1 MGNIWF
7 PIISFPFVFLVR
19 WRSLHMNILLF
30 CLFLSVLYSDEPK
43 DLLAVDIRQRI
54 MNDKQTRIVIQI
66 NNNSQRNISELDGF
80 LLRIN
85 SKGDILSEKRITF
98 LEPADGAL
106 QPKNSVSKDKVFP
119 LNRRQPDRFEFY
131 IAKVRFPNDY
141 RVYTYHPSIG
151 FYRVD

>member
-1 MGNIWF
+1 
-7 PIISFPFVFLVR
+7 
-19 WRSLHMNILLF
+19 MNILLF
-30 CLFLSVLYSDEPK
+30 CLFLSSLYSDEPK

-80 LLRIN
+80 LLHIN

-98 LEPADGAL
+98 LEHADGAL
-106 QPKNSVSKDKVFP
+106 QPKQSVSKDKVFS
-119 LNRRQPDRFEFY
+119 LNHRQPDRFEFY

-141 RVYTYHPSIG
+141 RVYTYHPAIG

>member
-1 MGNIWF
+1 
-7 PIISFPFVFLVR
+7 
-19 WRSLHMNILLF
+19 MNILLF
-30 CLFLSVLYSDEPK
+30 CLFLSALYSDEPK

-54 MNDKQTRIVIQI
+54 MNDKQIRIVIQI

-85 SKGDILSEKRITF
+85 SEGDILSEKRITF
-98 LEPADGAL
+98 LEPVDSAL
-106 QPKNSVSKDKVFP
+106 QPKYSVSKDKVFP
-119 LNRRQPDRFEFY
+119 LHRRQPDRFEFY

>member
-1 MGNIWF
+1 
-7 PIISFPFVFLVR
+7 
-19 WRSLHMNILLF
+19 MNILLF
-30 CLFLSVLYSDEPK
+30 CLFLSALYSDEPK

-80 LLRIN
+80 LLHIN
-85 SKGDILSEKRITF
+85 NKGDILSEKRITF
-98 LEPADGAL
+98 LEHADGAL
-106 QPKNSVSKDKVFP
+106 QPKQSVSKDKVFS
-119 LNRRQPDRFEFY
+119 LNRRRPDRFEFY

-141 RVYTYHPSIG
+141 RVYTYHPAIG

>member
-1 MGNIWF
+1 
-7 PIISFPFVFLVR
+7 
-19 WRSLHMNILLF
+19 MNILLF
-30 CLFLSVLYSDEPK
+30 CLFLSALYSDEPK

-54 MNDKQTRIVIQI
+54 MNDKQIRIVIQI

-80 LLRIN
+80 LLHIN

-98 LEPADGAL
+98 LEHADGAL
-106 QPKNSVSKDKVFP
+106 QPKQSVSKDKVFS
-119 LNRRQPDRFEFY
+119 LNRRRPDRFEFY

-141 RVYTYHPSIG
+141 RVYTYHPAIG

>member
-1 MGNIWF
+1 
-7 PIISFPFVFLVR
+7 
-19 WRSLHMNILLF
+19 MNILLF
-30 CLFLSVLYSDEPK
+30 CLFLSALYSDEPK

-54 MNDKQTRIVIQI
+54 MNDKQIRIVIQI

-80 LLRIN
+80 LLHIN

-98 LEPADGAL
+98 LELADGAL
-106 QPKNSVSKDKVFP
+106 QPKQSVSKDKVFS
-119 LNRRQPDRFEFY
+119 LNRRRPDRFEFY

-141 RVYTYHPSIG
+141 RVYTYHPAIG

>member
-1 MGNIWF
+1 
-7 PIISFPFVFLVR
+7 
-19 WRSLHMNILLF
+19 MNILLF
-30 CLFLSVLYSDEPK
+30 CVFLSVLYSDEPK

-85 SKGDILSEKRITF
+85 SKGDILSEKRVTF
-98 LEPADGAL
+98 LEPMDGSL
-106 QPKNSVSKDKVFP
+106 RPKNSVSKDKVYP
-119 LNRRQPDRFEFY
+119 LNKRQPDRFEFY

>member
-1 MGNIWF
+1 M
-7 PIISFPFVFLVR
+7 ISFPFVFLVR

-30 CLFLSVLYSDEPK
+30 CLFLSALYSDEPK

-54 MNDKQTRIVIQI
+54 MNDKQIRIVIQI

-80 LLRIN
+80 LLHIN

-98 LEPADGAL
+98 LEHADGAL
-106 QPKNSVSKDKVFP
+106 QPKQSVSKDKVFS

-131 IAKVRFPNDY
+131 IAKVQFPNDY
-141 RVYTYHPSIG
+141 RVYTYHPAIG
-151 FYRVD
+151 FYRID

>member
-1 MGNIWF
+1 
-7 PIISFPFVFLVR
+7 
-19 WRSLHMNILLF
+19 MNILLF
-30 CLFLSVLYSDEPK
+30 CLFLSALYSDEPK

-66 NNNSQRNISELDGF
+66 NNNSQRNINELDGF
-80 LLRIN
+80 LLQIN

-98 LEPADGAL
+98 LEHEDGAL
-106 QPKNSVSKDKVFP
+106 QPKQSVSKDKVFP
-119 LNRRQPDRFEFY
+119 LNRQKPDRFEFY

-141 RVYTYHPSIG
+141 RVYTYHPAIG

>member
-1 MGNIWF
+1 
-7 PIISFPFVFLVR
+7 
-19 WRSLHMNILLF
+19 MNILLF
-30 CLFLSVLYSDEPK
+30 CLFLSALYSDEPK

-80 LLRIN
+80 LLHIN

-98 LEPADGAL
+98 LEHADGAL
-106 QPKNSVSKDKVFP
+106 QPKQSVSKDKVFP
-119 LNRRQPDRFEFY
+119 LNRRHPDRFEFY

-141 RVYTYHPSIG
+141 RVYTYHPAIG

>member
-1 MGNIWF
+1 
-7 PIISFPFVFLVR
+7 
-19 WRSLHMNILLF
+19 MNILLF
-30 CLFLSVLYSDEPK
+30 CLFLSALYSDEPK

-54 MNDKQTRIVIQI
+54 MNDKQIRIVIQI

-80 LLRIN
+80 LLHIN

-98 LEPADGAL
+98 LELADGAL
-106 QPKNSVSKDKVFP
+106 QPKQSVSKDKVFS
-119 LNRRQPDRFEFY
+119 LNRRQSDRFEFY

-141 RVYTYHPSIG
+141 RVYTYHPAIG

>member
-1 MGNIWF
+1 
-7 PIISFPFVFLVR
+7 
-19 WRSLHMNILLF
+19 MNILLF
-30 CLFLSVLYSDEPK
+30 CLFLSALYSDESK
-43 DLLAVDIRQRI
+43 DLLVADIRQRI
-54 MNDKQTRIVIQI
+54 MNDKQIRIVIQI

-106 QPKNSVSKDKVFP
+106 QAKQSISKDKVFP
-119 LNRRQPDRFEFY
+119 LNLRQPDRFEFY

-141 RVYTYHPSIG
+141 RVYTYHPAIG

>member
-1 MGNIWF
+1 M
-7 PIISFPFVFLVR
+7 ISFPFVFLVR

-30 CLFLSVLYSDEPK
+30 FLFLSALYSDEPK
-43 DLLAVDIRQRI
+43 DLLVVDIRQRI
-54 MNDKQTRIVIQI
+54 MNDKQIRIVIQI

-80 LLRIN
+80 LLHIN

-98 LEPADGAL
+98 LELADGTL
-106 QPKNSVSKDKVFP
+106 QPKQSLSKDKVFP
-119 LNRRQPDRFEFY
+119 LNRQKPDRFEFY

-141 RVYTYHPSIG
+141 RVYTYHPAIG

>member
-1 MGNIWF
+1 
-7 PIISFPFVFLVR
+7 
-19 WRSLHMNILLF
+19 MNILLF
-30 CLFLSVLYSDEPK
+30 CLFLSALYSDEPK

-54 MNDKQTRIVIQI
+54 MNDKQIRIVIQI

-106 QPKNSVSKDKVFP
+106 QAKQSISKDKVFP
-119 LNRRQPDRFEFY
+119 LNLRQPDRFEFY

-141 RVYTYHPSIG
+141 RVYTYHPAIG

>member
-1 MGNIWF
+1 
-7 PIISFPFVFLVR
+7 
-19 WRSLHMNILLF
+19 MNILLF
-30 CLFLSVLYSDEPK
+30 CLFLSALYSDEPK

-54 MNDKQTRIVIQI
+54 MNDKQIRIVIQI

-80 LLRIN
+80 LLHIN

-106 QPKNSVSKDKVFP
+106 QPKQSVSKDKVFS
-119 LNRRQPDRFEFY
+119 LNRWQHDRFEFY

-141 RVYTYHPSIG
+141 RVYTYHPAIG

>member
-1 MGNIWF
+1 
-7 PIISFPFVFLVR
+7 
-19 WRSLHMNILLF
+19 MNILLF
-30 CLFLSVLYSDEPK
+30 CLFLSALYSDEPK

-80 LLRIN
+80 LLHIN

-98 LEPADGAL
+98 LELADGAL
-106 QPKNSVSKDKVFP
+106 QPKQSVSKDKVFS
-119 LNRRQPDRFEFY
+119 LNHRQPDRFEFY

-141 RVYTYHPSIG
+141 RVYTYHPAIG

>member
-1 MGNIWF
+1 M
-7 PIISFPFVFLVR
+7 ISFPFVFLLR

-30 CLFLSVLYSDEPK
+30 CLFLSVLYSDEPT
-43 DLLAVDIRQRI
+43 DLLVVDIRQRI
-54 MNDKQTRIVIQI
+54 MNDKQIRIVIQI

-106 QPKNSVSKDKVFP
+106 QANQSISKDKVFP
-119 LNRRQPDRFEFY
+119 LNLRQPDRFEFY

-141 RVYTYHPSIG
+141 RVYTYHPAIG

>member
-1 MGNIWF
+1 
-7 PIISFPFVFLVR
+7 
-19 WRSLHMNILLF
+19 MNILLF
-30 CLFLSVLYSDEPK
+30 CLFLSALYSDEPK

-54 MNDKQTRIVIQI
+54 MNDKQIRIVIQI

-80 LLRIN
+80 LLHIN

-98 LEPADGAL
+98 LELADGTL
-106 QPKNSVSKDKVFP
+106 QPKQSVSKDKVFP
-119 LNRRQPDRFEFY
+119 LNRQKPDRFEFY

-141 RVYTYHPSIG
+141 RVYTYHPAIG

>member
-1 MGNIWF
+1 
-7 PIISFPFVFLVR
+7 
-19 WRSLHMNILLF
+19 MNILLF
-30 CLFLSVLYSDEPK
+30 CLFLSALYSDEPK

-54 MNDKQTRIVIQI
+54 MNDKQIRIVIQI

-80 LLRIN
+80 LLHIN

-98 LEPADGAL
+98 LEFADGTL
-106 QPKNSVSKDKVFP
+106 QPKQSVSKDKVFP
-119 LNRRQPDRFEFY
+119 LNRQKPDRFEFY

-141 RVYTYHPSIG
+141 RVYTYHPAIG

>member
-1 MGNIWF
+1 M
-7 PIISFPFVFLVR
+7 ISFPFVFLVR

-30 CLFLSVLYSDEPK
+30 CLFLSALYSDEPK

-54 MNDKQTRIVIQI
+54 MNDKQIRIVIQI
-66 NNNSQRNISELDGF
+66 NNNSQRNISKLDGF

-119 LNRRQPDRFEFY
+119 LNRRQPDRF
-131 IAKVRFPNDY
+131 
-141 RVYTYHPSIG
+141 
-151 FYRVD
+151 

>member
-1 MGNIWF
+1 
-7 PIISFPFVFLVR
+7 
-19 WRSLHMNILLF
+19 MNILLF
-30 CLFLSVLYSDEPK
+30 CLFLSALYSDEPK
-43 DLLAVDIRQRI
+43 DILAVDIRQRI
-54 MNDKQTRIVIQI
+54 MNDKQIRIVIKI
-66 NNNSQRNISELDGF
+66 NNNSQRNVSELDGF

-106 QPKNSVSKDKVFP
+106 QAKQSISKDKVFP
-119 LNRRQPDRFEFY
+119 LNFRQPDRFEFY

-141 RVYTYHPSIG
+141 RVYTYHPAIG

>member
-1 MGNIWF
+1 
-7 PIISFPFVFLVR
+7 
-19 WRSLHMNILLF
+19 MNILLF
-30 CLFLSVLYSDEPK
+30 CLFLSALYSDEPK

-66 NNNSQRNISELDGF
+66 NNNSQRNIIELDGF
-80 LLRIN
+80 LLHIN

-98 LEPADGAL
+98 LEFADGTL
-106 QPKNSVSKDKVFP
+106 QPKQSVSKDKVFP
-119 LNRRQPDRFEFY
+119 LNRQKPDRFEFY

-141 RVYTYHPSIG
+141 RVYTYHPAIG

>member
-1 MGNIWF
+1 
-7 PIISFPFVFLVR
+7 
-19 WRSLHMNILLF
+19 MNILLF
-30 CLFLSVLYSDEPK
+30 CLFLSALYSDEPK

-54 MNDKQTRIVIQI
+54 MNDKQIRIVIQI
-66 NNNSQRNISELDGF
+66 NNNSQRNISKLNGF

-98 LEPADGAL
+98 LEPADGVL
-106 QPKNSVSKDKVFP
+106 RPNQSVSKDKVFP
-119 LNRRQPDRFEFY
+119 LNHRQPDRFELY

-141 RVYTYHPSIG
+141 RVYTYHPAIG

>member
-1 MGNIWF
+1 MTETEF
-7 PIISFPFVFLVR
+7 R
-19 WRSLHMNILLF
+19 RLLN
-30 CLFLSVLYSDEPK
+30 K
-43 DLLAVDIRQRI
+43 
-54 MNDKQTRIVIQI
+54 
-66 NNNSQRNISELDGF
+66 LDGF

-98 LEPADGAL
+98 LEPMDGAL
-106 QPKNSVSKDKVFP
+106 QPKQSVSKDKVFP

-141 RVYTYHPSIG
+141 RVYTYHPAIG

>member
-1 MGNIWF
+1 
-7 PIISFPFVFLVR
+7 
-19 WRSLHMNILLF
+19 MNILLF
-30 CLFLSVLYSDEPK
+30 CLFLSALYSDEPK
-43 DLLAVDIRQRI
+43 DILAVDIRQRI
-54 MNDKQTRIVIQI
+54 MNDKQIRIVIQI
-66 NNNSQRNISELDGF
+66 NNNSQRNISELDGL

-106 QPKNSVSKDKVFP
+106 QAKQSISKDKVFP
-119 LNRRQPDRFEFY
+119 LNLRQPDRFEFY

-141 RVYTYHPSIG
+141 RVYTYHPAIG

>member
-1 MGNIWF
+1 
-7 PIISFPFVFLVR
+7 
-19 WRSLHMNILLF
+19 MNILLF
-30 CLFLSVLYSDEPK
+30 CLFLSALYSDEPK

-54 MNDKQTRIVIQI
+54 MNDKQIRIVIQI

-80 LLRIN
+80 LLHIN

-98 LEPADGAL
+98 LEYADGTL
-106 QPKNSVSKDKVFP
+106 QPKQSVSKDKVFP
-119 LNRRQPDRFEFY
+119 LNRQKPDRFEFY

-141 RVYTYHPSIG
+141 RVYTYHPAIG

>member
-1 MGNIWF
+1 
-7 PIISFPFVFLVR
+7 
-19 WRSLHMNILLF
+19 MNILLF
-30 CLFLSVLYSDEPK
+30 CLFLSALYSDEPK

-54 MNDKQTRIVIQI
+54 MNDKQIRIVIQI

-80 LLRIN
+80 LLHIN

-106 QPKNSVSKDKVFP
+106 QAKQSISKDKVFP
-119 LNRRQPDRFEFY
+119 LNLRQPDRFEFY

-141 RVYTYHPSIG
+141 RVYTYHPAIG